1 MRGHPGWPLADRRPG
16 RGGPAR
22 DAGEGDAVSISRPPD
37 MDAPLTDAEVRELFR
52 VAPNK
57 VREMEDGQLI
67 PLVSRR
73 EIYTAQLLY
82 PSCDPRQAAA
92 PPARLGD
99 GRDDLRARYHSMFK
113 TS

>member
-1 MRGHPGWPLADRRPG
+1 MSLRK
-16 RGGPAR
+16 
-22 DAGEGDAVSISRPPD
+22 PPD
-37 MDAPLTDAEVRELFR
+37 LDAPLTDAEVRELFQT
-52 VAPNK
+52 APNK
-57 VREMEDGQLI
+57 VRETEDGQLI

-73 EIYTAQLLY
+73 EIYTAQLFY

-92 PPARLGD
+92 PPARVGD